1 MATPCVMSLLH
12 LISMFSNPNIDK
24 DNHGVLYVFGFTF
37 VHTALGVV
45 MVEVVL
51 LALIGAREYFWFFFL
66 SLFRL

>member
-1 MATPCVMSLLH
+1 
-12 LISMFSNPNIDK
+12 MFSNPNIDK

-37 VHTALGVV
+37 VHTSLGVV